1 MISLLHHKDRISLYD
16 TVFFFSHPTNPQNA
30 ISGAVFLLPSVGKNN
45 PSELRSTKLP
55 TSQGSV
61 GTWSTWAVQLGS
73 SALISNGWWKKE
85 FGFGRIKISEL

>member
-61 GTWSTWAVQLGS
+61 GALGQFS
-73 SALISNGWWKKE
+73 WIHLHLFQMAGGKKSLVL
-85 FGFGRIKISEL
+85 GG